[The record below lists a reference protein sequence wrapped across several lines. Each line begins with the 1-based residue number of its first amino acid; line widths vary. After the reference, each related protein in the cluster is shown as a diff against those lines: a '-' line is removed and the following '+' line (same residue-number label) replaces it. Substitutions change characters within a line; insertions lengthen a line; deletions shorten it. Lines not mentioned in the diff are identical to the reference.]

1 MKNDCTLSFSLLFHS
16 KDSQVNSIRFES
28 QQYLLEL
35 FFLNYRMEYGLW
47 QKSRKAG
54 AIVGGRSE

>member
-35 FFLNYRMEYGLW
+35 FFLTVWNMASG
-47 QKSRKAG
+47 KSLAKQVPLLAG
-54 AIVGGRSE
+54 DLSK